1 LISRPGRTSRHL
13 RRYRGMH
20 RSPSATL
27 FGCCCVFLAATGCS
41 MMEQKLP
48 EALRGPPPKAAPGDV
63 GGVVSYE
70 PLAGSGTSSQP
81 EEDAARVCSRY
92 GLKEPETLGKTGN
105 GDTAKLYF
113 SCK

>member
-1 LISRPGRTSRHL
+1 MPRFPF
-13 RRYRGMH
+13 
-20 RSPSATL
+20 AAL
-27 FGCCCVFLAATGCS
+27 FGCCCVFLAAAGCS
-41 MMEQKLP
+41 GALEQKLP

-70 PLAGSGTSSQP
+70 PLASSGSSSQP
-81 EEDAARVCSRY
+81 EEDAARVCRRY

-105 GDTAKLYF
+105 GDTAKLYY